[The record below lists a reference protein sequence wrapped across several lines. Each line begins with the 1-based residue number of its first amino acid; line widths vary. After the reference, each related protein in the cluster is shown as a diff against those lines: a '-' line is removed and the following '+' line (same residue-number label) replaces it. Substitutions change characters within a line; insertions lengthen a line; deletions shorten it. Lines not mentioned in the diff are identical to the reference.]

1 MLDDE
6 AKKIIEAEERYRHEI
21 TQTLRSG
28 IDSFEQ
34 SALNLE
40 HSIWGKILEILNS
53 NFGLWFLSSVF
64 ITGGAAMYQI
74 TQHHFEV
81 KMSREKEVITCE
93 FEIANRLNS
102 MKFLIKRAKTNAE
115 AKFALTPITDS
126 FGAVSTEYEHVNIAV
141 LYFKVFQLTGLRN
154 AEMEGYV
161 KALEEKNLAIH
172 LANPTAPF
180 DEDERKNL
188 LEMISALQRYES
200 DQINHRKN

>member
-21 TQTLRSG
+21 TQKLRSG

-40 HSIWGKILEILNS
+40 HSIWGKVLEILNS

-102 MKFLIKRAKTNAE
+102 MKFLIKRAKTNAD

-188 LEMISALQRYES
+188 LEMIGALQRYES

>member
-21 TQTLRSG
+21 TQKLRSG

-40 HSIWGKILEILNS
+40 HSIWGKVLEILNS

-102 MKFLIKRAKTNAE
+102 MKFLIKRAKTNAD

-188 LEMISALQRYES
+188 LEMIGALQRYES
-200 DQINHRKN
+200 DQIDHRKN

>member
-21 TQTLRSG
+21 TQKLRSG

-40 HSIWGKILEILNS
+40 HSIWGKVLEILNS

>member
-40 HSIWGKILEILNS
+40 HSIWGKVLEILNS

>member
-21 TQTLRSG
+21 TQKLRSG

-40 HSIWGKILEILNS
+40 HSIWGKVLEILNS

-102 MKFLIKRAKTNAE
+102 MKFLIKRAKTNAD

>member
-21 TQTLRSG
+21 TQKLRSG

-40 HSIWGKILEILNS
+40 HSIWGKVLEILNS

-102 MKFLIKRAKTNAE
+102 MKFLIKRAKTNAD

-126 FGAVSTEYEHVNIAV
+126 FGAVSTEYEHVNIVV